1 MDIFSPTIRS
11 AAGILLTM
19 VTVADVRCTLNDKHD
34 GDNTFK
40 SSVLIG
46 YTVTHW
52 FLTIRMEH
60 KREKWWKL
68 KPPAPHHSAFSR
80 SNGGNYI

>member
-1 MDIFSPTIRS
+1 MIRS

-19 VTVADVRCTLNDKHD
+19 VTVAYRCTVNDKHD

-46 YTVTHW
+46 YTVTH
-52 FLTIRMEH
+52 
-60 KREKWWKL
+60 
-68 KPPAPHHSAFSR
+68 
-80 SNGGNYI
+80 